1 MSTSP
6 TFAETIYASESPDE
20 TVAIGKLLALTH
32 PKGACFYL
40 EGDLG
45 AGKTL
50 LTKGIASGYGVPPDR
65 VVSPT
70 FALVNR
76 YSSGSRTLYHID
88 LYRIENERELAEL
101 GLDELED
108 QREEREDGLEEETAV
123 IVVEWSERLDALG
136 GYRRKNAVQV
146 RLEVVNG
153 DSRRIRITETGATG
167 AQP

>member
-6 TFAETIYASESPDE
+6 TSTETIYVSESPDE
-20 TVAIGKLLALTH
+20 TVAIGKLLALKH
-32 PKGACFYL
+32 PKRACFYL

-50 LTKGIASGYGVPPDR
+50 LAKGIASGYGVPPDR

-88 LYRIENERELAEL
+88 LYRIDNERELAEL
-101 GLDELED
+101 GLDELEG
-108 QREEREDGLEEETAV
+108 EREGGLEEETAV
-123 IVVEWSERLDALG
+123 MVVEWSERLDALG

-146 RLEVVNG
+146 RLEVVDG

>member
-1 MSTSP
+1 VSASP
-6 TFAETIYASESPDE
+6 TSTETIYISESPDE

-45 AGKTL
+45 VGKTL
-50 LTKGIASGYGVPPDR
+50 LTKGIGLGYGVPPDR

-76 YSSGSRTLYHID
+76 YSGGSWTLYHID

-101 GLDELED
+101 GLEELED
-108 QREEREDGLEEETAV
+108 GLDAETAV
-123 IVVEWSERLDALG
+123 IVVEWSEKLDALG

-146 RLEVVNG
+146 RLEVKSG
-153 DSRRIRITETGATG
+153 DNRRIRITETGATG
-167 AQP
+167 ARP

>member
-1 MSTSP
+1 VSSSP
-6 TFAETIYASESPDE
+6 TSTETNYVSESPDE
-20 TVAIGKLLALTH
+20 TVAIGKSLALKH

-76 YSSGSRTLYHID
+76 YSGGTRTLYHID

-101 GLDELED
+101 GLEELEDELED
-108 QREEREDGLEEETAV
+108 GRKEESAV
-123 IVVEWSERLDALG
+123 IVVEWSEKLDMLG
-136 GYRRKNAVQV
+136 GYRRPDAVQV
-146 RLEVVNG
+146 RLEIVDG
-153 DSRRIRITETGATG
+153 DSRRVRITESGATG

>member
-1 MSTSP
+1 MSSSP
-6 TFAETIYASESPDE
+6 TSTETNYVSESPDE
-20 TVAIGKLLALTH
+20 TVAIGKSLALKH

-76 YSSGSRTLYHID
+76 YSGGTRTLYHID

-101 GLDELED
+101 GLEELEDELED
-108 QREEREDGLEEETAV
+108 GRKEESAV
-123 IVVEWSERLDALG
+123 IVVEWSEKLDMLG
-136 GYRRKNAVQV
+136 GYRRPDAVQV
-146 RLEVVNG
+146 RLEIVDG
-153 DSRRIRITETGATG
+153 DSRRVRITESGATG